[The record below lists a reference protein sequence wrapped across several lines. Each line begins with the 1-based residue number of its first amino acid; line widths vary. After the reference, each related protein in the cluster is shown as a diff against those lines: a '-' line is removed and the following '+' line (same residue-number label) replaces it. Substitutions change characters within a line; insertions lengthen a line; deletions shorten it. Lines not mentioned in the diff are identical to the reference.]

1 MSLPE
6 NSEDKT
12 ITSGVHAQGALVTT
26 RMSQYLSQGE
36 ERRIWKGLE
45 IGALL
50 CCPIILHG
58 SIIRPLYQHTPE
70 MELEETGCDME

>member
-12 ITSGVHAQGALVTT
+12 ITFGVPPQGALLTIIL
-26 RMSQYLSQGE
+26 SQHLSQGE
-36 ERRIWKGLE
+36 EGRVWVGLE

-58 SIIRPLYQHTPE
+58 SVILPLYQHTTE
-70 MELEETGCDME
+70 MKLEETGHDIV